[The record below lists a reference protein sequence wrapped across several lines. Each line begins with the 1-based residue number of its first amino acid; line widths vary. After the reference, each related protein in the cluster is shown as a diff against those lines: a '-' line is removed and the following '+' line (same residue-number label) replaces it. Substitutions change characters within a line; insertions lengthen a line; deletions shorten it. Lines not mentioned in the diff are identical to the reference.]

1 MGLIINEDYETFASF
16 HPVEEMNEQGLCAH
30 VDKYFR
36 GGASL
41 VFFNVSAQRAYF
53 DSQVYEPIWQGIEKG
68 SDGKYYHRGEE
79 VRNKPLPTLVNALQA
94 KILQEQTGNP
104 YQIRIDQC
112 RRNGGRGGLSIRM
125 NDCHLGSHPNSPMHS
140 DLWFD
145 HPEWRL
151 PENGL
156 DFAVPEVRAKLC
168 AFLEEIF
175 TRFDMDGVELDWM
188 RSPPFFHVGEE
199 DKNSHYLD
207 EIVRYASDLKLC
219 AEKRLGHS
227 VELAVRV
234 PSRPEEALCLG
245 LDVTKWARCG
255 WIDMVIASAY
265 ICSTDSS
272 MPLAIWQ
279 QLLPASVEII
289 PGIDILSASHS
300 GVKDISMHE
309 QSEIAWGYA
318 AAFYHRGVK
327 DIYLF
332 NYFPGIT
339 TPDRFREKLF
349 KMSSPELA
357 ECAARRH
364 IATMR
369 CNFIPGIAFYSD
381 LPLKASERWQSVRI
395 EIGRVPENRQITL
408 MFSFEAAPDIKVE
421 EFEFAVN
428 EIPCP
433 IAKESFPYEVPEPS
447 WRKVVCAVPP
457 NVLKGGSAVLSFRA
471 KQICDAIL
479 HWCEL
484 DVASVKD

>member
-16 HPVEEMNEQGLCAH
+16 HPNEEMNEQGLRTH

-41 VFFNVSAQRAYF
+41 VLFNVNAQRAYF

-68 SDGKYYHRGEE
+68 CDGKYYHRGEE
-79 VRNKPLPTLVNALQA
+79 VHNKPLPTLVNALQS
-94 KILQEQTGNP
+94 KILQERTGNP

-112 RRNGGRGGLSIRM
+112 RRNGGRGGLSVRM
-125 NDCHLGSHPNSPMHS
+125 NDCHLGSIPNSPMHS
-140 DLWFD
+140 ELWFN

-151 PENGL
+151 RENGL

-175 TRFDMDGVELDWM
+175 TRFDIDGVELDWM
-188 RSPPFFHVGEE
+188 RSPPFFREGEE
-199 DKNSHYLD
+199 EKNSHCLD
-207 EIVRYASDLKLC
+207 EIVRYASDLKLR

-227 VELAVRV
+227 VTLAVRV

-245 LDVTKWARCG
+245 LDAAKWARRG

-265 ICSTDSS
+265 ICSTDSA
-272 MPLAIWQ
+272 MPLAVWK
-279 QLLPASVEII
+279 QLLPESVEIV

-300 GVKDISMHE
+300 GVKDIAMHE

-339 TPDRFREKLF
+339 TSDRFREKLL
-349 KMSSPELA
+349 KMSSPDLA
-357 ECAARRH
+357 ERAARRH

-381 LPLKASERWQSVRI
+381 LPLKASNRWQSVRI
-395 EIGRVPENRQITL
+395 EIGRAPENRAIAL
-408 MFSFEAAPDIKVE
+408 MFAFEAPPDVKIE

-433 IAKESFPYEVPEPS
+433 VAEEPFPYDVPDPS
-447 WRKVVCAVPP
+447 WRKVVCTVPP
-457 NVLKGGSAVLSFRA
+457 NVLGGGSAVLGFRA
-471 KQICDAIL
+471 KQVCDAIL

-484 DVASVKD
+484 DVAAVKP